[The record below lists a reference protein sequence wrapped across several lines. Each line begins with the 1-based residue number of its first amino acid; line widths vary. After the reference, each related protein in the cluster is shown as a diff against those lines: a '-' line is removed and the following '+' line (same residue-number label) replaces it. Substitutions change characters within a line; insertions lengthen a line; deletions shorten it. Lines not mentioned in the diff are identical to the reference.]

1 VEVNGG
7 GEGVREMLAAAVRGF
22 VEDPAAV
29 EVHEVERSQTTVY
42 ELRVAPGDLGRVI
55 GREGRTARA
64 LRALLA
70 AAGEKLQRRFVLQI
84 LE

>member
-1 VEVNGG
+1 MNGG
-7 GEGVREMLAAAVRGF
+7 EEGVREMLAAAVRGF

-29 EVHEVERSQTTVY
+29 EVREVERSQTTVY